1 MNKRHIKFNAPYLS
15 KLSKKNI
22 FKVLANNKFADGE
35 FQKKCEI
42 FIERKIKSKCVQLTQ
57 SCTSALETSMILC
70 NIKKGDEVIIPS
82 FTFTS
87 TANCL
92 LLRGAK
98 PIFVDINSRDLNIDV
113 AKAEKKINN
122 KTKAIIVVH
131 YAGIACDM
139 DKFLRLKKK
148 YNLFLIEDAAH
159 AFLGKY
165 KDKYLGTIGDFGAF
179 SFHETKNIVGGQG
192 GAISINNKRFIK
204 PTNIILDKGTD
215 RSMLSTKKFY
225 SWKGLGS
232 EIRATELTSA
242 LIYSQ
247 LKISK
252 KIQKKRKDIWNFYYN
267 QISNIEKKDFYILE
281 KNNKIKQSAYHVFP
295 IVFKNHFIKTKFIN
309 YMKSNNI
316 DCYFHY
322 YPLHMSTF
330 GKKFIKKKLK
340 ITEKVYNGLVRL
352 PLYPGLSKKNQQ
364 KIISK
369 TLSFLNN

>member
-15 KLSKKNI
+15 KFSKKYI
-22 FKVLANNKFADGE
+22 FKVLKNKKFADGE
-35 FQKKCEI
+35 FQKKCEV
-42 FIERKIKSKCVQLTQ
+42 FIKRKIKSKCVQLTQ

-98 PIFVDINSRDLNIDV
+98 PIFVDINAKDLNIDV
-113 AKAEKKINN
+113 AEVEKKINN

-131 YAGIACDM
+131 YAGVACDM

-204 PTNIILDKGTD
+204 PTSIILDKGTD

-247 LKISK
+247 LKISQ
-252 KIQKKRKDIWNFYYN
+252 KIQKKRKNIWDFYYN

-281 KNNKIKQSAYHVFP
+281 KKNKIKQSSYHVFP
-295 IVFKNHFIKTKFIN
+295 IIFKNHLIKIKFIN

-330 GKKFIKKKLK
+330 GKTFTKKKLK
-340 ITEKVYNGLVRL
+340 ITEKIYNGLVRL
-352 PLYPGLSKKNQQ
+352 PLYPGLSKQNQQ
-364 KIISK
+364 KIIRK